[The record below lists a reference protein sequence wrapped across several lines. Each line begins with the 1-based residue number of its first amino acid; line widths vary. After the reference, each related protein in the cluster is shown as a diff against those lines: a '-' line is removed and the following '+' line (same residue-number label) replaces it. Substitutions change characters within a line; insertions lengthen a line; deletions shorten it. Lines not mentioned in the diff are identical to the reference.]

1 MFQGGDSNNPQKTMG
16 YIDIDNS
23 LKYNVVPYL
32 IMQKKRKVID
42 SSNVEFLLSLRGC
55 VV

>member
-23 LKYNVVPYL
+23 IKYNVVPYL
-32 IMQKKRKVID
+32 IMQKKTKSHRQM
-42 SSNVEFLLSLRGC
+42 SS
-55 VV
+55 